1 MSDRR
6 RFLKG
11 LTSLPLAT
19 VLANPRLA
27 AAVSA
32 GLKEVEAKLLDG
44 RRVKAALAVPQGQA
58 KGSILLVHEWW
69 GLNNQIKSVASEFAN
84 QGYTALAVDLYHG
97 KVAGTRDGAR
107 NLMQSVD
114 SKVATETLNVWVKRL
129 HEDARAGAKLATIG
143 WCFGGGWSLNASL
156 AAPVDATIVY
166 YGRVNK
172 TAEELS
178 VLRGPVLGHFA
189 TQDKWINKQMVS
201 GFESAM
207 DAAGKSYTSHWYD
220 AQHAFANPTSARY
233 DAEDAAL
240 AWQRTLEFLK
250 RHLGS

>member
-11 LTSLPLAT
+11 LTSIPLAT
-19 VLANPRLA
+19 VLASPRLA

-32 GLKEVEAKLLDG
+32 GLQEVEAKLADG
-44 RRVKAALAVPQGQA
+44 RTVKAALAQPQGQA
-58 KGSILLVHEWW
+58 KGSILLIHEWW

-84 QGYTALAVDLYHG
+84 QGYKALAVDLYRGH
-97 KVAGTRDGAR
+97 VADTRADAR
-107 NLMQSVD
+107 ALMKSV
-114 SKVATETLNVWVKRL
+114 VPMAATETLNVWVKWLRA
-129 HEDARAGAKLATIG
+129 DARAGDKIATIG

-156 AAPVDATIVY
+156 SSPVDATIVY

-172 TAEELS
+172 TADELGT
-178 VLRGPVLGHFA
+178 LKGPVLGHYA
-189 TQDKWINKQMVS
+189 TQDQWINKEMVS

-207 DAAGKSYTSHWYD
+207 DAAGKTDTSHWYD

-233 DAEDAAL
+233 DEEDAAL
-240 AWQRTLEFLK
+240 AWRRTLEFLK
-250 RHLGS
+250 QQLG